1 MYIRKKYR
9 VRDMMRWTR
18 REIRFFIVYASIVAV
33 LYELVGL
40 SWLQLP
46 WTPLA
51 LIGTAVAFLVGF
63 QSNAAYGRIWEARQI
78 WGGIVN
84 DSRSLAIMVM
94 DMITNE
100 YASEEMS
107 EEEMSSHKK
116 TIIYRHIAWMT
127 TLRYAMRQK
136 KPWETN
142 REIKENKE
150 WMDLMFVP
158 EFRFKMEDELKPLL
172 PDHEYEAIMDRTN
185 KPAAIMAF
193 QSHHF
198 RTLKERGII
207 WEFSFLELEGRLNDL
222 ITHQGK
228 SERIKNFPY
237 PRQFATI
244 GYDFVNLFILLLPF
258 GIIPEF
264 ARIGERFIDSYP
276 MIASGFIWLGIPF
289 TAIISWIFNTM
300 LRIGTTGENPF
311 EGSPN
316 DVPISG
322 IARGIEIDMRE
333 ILGEPKDKIP
343 EPFPIHMD
351 AQM

>member
-1 MYIRKKYR
+1 MI
-9 VRDMMRWTR
+9 RWTR
-18 REIRFFIVYASIVAV
+18 REIRFFILFALIVAV
-33 LYELVGL
+33 LYEIVGL
-40 SWLQLP
+40 HWLQLP
-46 WTPLA
+46 WTPIA

-84 DSRSLAIMVM
+84 DSRSFGIMVM

-100 YASEEMS
+100 YAAEHMTEAEMY
-107 EEEMSSHKK
+107 SHKK
-116 TIIYRHIAWMT
+116 TVIYRHIAWMT
-127 TLRYAMRQK
+127 ALRYAMRQH

-142 REIKENKE
+142 REVKENRE
-150 WMDLMFVP
+150 WNEKLFIP
-158 EFRFKMEDELKPLL
+158 ELKFKLEDELKALL
-172 PDHEYEAIMDRTN
+172 PKTEYEAVMDRTN
-185 KPAAIMAF
+185 KSAAIMTY
-193 QSHHF
+193 QSHHL

-207 WEFSFLELEGRLNDL
+207 WEFSFLELEGKLNDL
-222 ITHQGK
+222 IGHQGK

-244 GYDFVNLFILLLPF
+244 GYDFVNLFIMIIPF

-264 ARIGERFIDSYP
+264 ARIGERLAESYP
-276 MIASGFIWLGIPF
+276 LVSQGFVWLGIPF
-289 TAIISWIFNTM
+289 SVVVSWIFNTM

-322 IARGIEIDMRE
+322 ISRGIEIDLRE
-333 ILGEPKDKIP
+333 ILGESKDNIP
-343 EPFPIHMD
+343 APYPIELD

>member
-9 VRDMMRWTR
+9 VRDMLKWTR
-18 REIRFFIVYASIVAV
+18 REIRFFVVFASIVAILHDV
-33 LYELVGL
+33 LGL
-40 SWLQLP
+40 TWLQLP
-46 WTPLA
+46 WTPIA
-51 LIGTAVAFLVGF
+51 MVGTAVAFLVGF
-63 QSNAAYGRIWEARQI
+63 QSNAAYGRIWEARKI

-84 DSRSLAIMVM
+84 DSRSFAIMVM

-100 YASEEMS
+100 YASEAMT
-107 EEEMSSHKK
+107 EEEMYSHKK

-127 TLRYAMRQK
+127 ALRYAMRQR

-142 REIKENKE
+142 REIKANKE
-150 WMDLMFVP
+150 WQERLYIP
-158 EFRFKMEDELKPLL
+158 ELKFELEDELKKVL
-172 PDHEYEAIMDRTN
+172 PENELKHVTGRTN

-193 QSHHF
+193 QSHHL

-207 WEFSFLELEGRLNDL
+207 WEFSFLELEGKLSAL
-222 ITHQGK
+222 IDHQGK

-244 GYDFVNLFILLLPF
+244 GYDFVNLFIMILPF

-264 ARIGERFIDSYP
+264 AKIGERFLADYPLIADS
-276 MIASGFIWLGIPF
+276 FIWLGIPF
-289 TAIISWIFNTM
+289 SVIVSWIFNTM

-322 IARGIEIDMRE
+322 ISRGIEIDIRE
-333 ILGEPKDKIP
+333 ILGEPRENIP
-343 EPFPIHMD
+343 DPFPIELE

>member
-1 MYIRKKYR
+1 
-9 VRDMMRWTR
+9 MMRWTR
-18 REIRFFIVYASIVAV
+18 REIRFFVVFAVIVAI
-33 LYELVGL
+33 LHDILGL
-40 SWLQLP
+40 TWLQLP
-46 WTPLA
+46 WTPIA

-84 DSRSLAIMVM
+84 DSRSFGIMIM

-100 YASEEMS
+100 YAAEDMTDDEMY
-107 EEEMSSHKK
+107 SHKK

-142 REIKENKE
+142 RDIKENKE
-150 WMDLMFVP
+150 WQDRLFTP
-158 EFRFKMEDELKPLL
+158 EFKYNIEDELKGLL
-172 PDHEYEAIMDRTN
+172 PENEFQAVMNRTN
-185 KPAAIMAF
+185 KSAAILSF
-193 QSHHF
+193 QSHHL

-207 WEFSFLELEGRLNDL
+207 WEFSFLELEGKLNDL

-244 GYDFVNLFILLLPF
+244 GYDFVNLFIMILPF

-264 ARIGERFIDSYP
+264 GRIGERFAMDYP
-276 MIASGFIWLGIPF
+276 FIADLFIWMGIPF
-289 TAIISWIFNTM
+289 SVIVSWIFNTM

-322 IARGIEIDMRE
+322 ISRGIEIDLRE
-333 ILGEPKDKIP
+333 ILGESKESIP
-343 EPFPIHMD
+343 EPYPIEFD
-351 AQM
+351 VQM